1 MLSKNTLW
9 PAVLQFEVGRPLL
22 HIPPPLQRQ
31 IGVDSFGFLK
41 GVGGG
46 RGRVE
51 GEGKKGR
58 RKGKKKRREQK
69 RKGKAEK
76 NSPV

>member
-1 MLSKNTLW
+1 M
-9 PAVLQFEVGRPLL
+9 LQFEVGRPLL

-31 IGVDSFGFLK
+31 IGVDSFWFLK

-51 GEGKKGR
+51 GGGRREEGKEEGKKEE
-58 RKGKKKRREQK
+58 RERK
-69 RKGKAEK
+69 RKGKEK
-76 NSPV
+76 KLAQCS

>member
-31 IGVDSFGFLK
+31 IGVDSFRFLK

-51 GEGKKGR
+51 GGGRREEGKEEGKKEETR
-58 RKGKKKRREQK
+58 TEKERKGGKK
-69 RKGKAEK
+69 
-76 NSPV
+76 